1 MSALSLILLLLGAS
15 VLAVIVFRRFNL
27 PPVLG
32 YLLVGSIIGPHALN
46 LLRDVHRAEYLG
58 EFGVVFLMFSI
69 GLEFSLP
76 KLYAMKR
83 IVFGLGL
90 LQVLLSLV
98 LIAALVMFFGVNWQL
113 GIALGSV
120 FAMSSTAVL
129 TKLLAERM
137 QLDSAH
143 GREIMGVLLFQD
155 LAVVPL
161 LVLIPSLTQPP
172 EKLAILLGIALL
184 KAVVVL
190 SIILV
195 FGQKLMRKWFYF
207 VARAKSSEVFVLN
220 VLLITLGLATVTEL
234 AGLSQALGAFVAGM
248 LISETEYRLQV
259 EEDIKPFRD
268 VLMGLFFVTIG
279 VKLDL
284 NIVVG
289 LWWQVLL
296 GLVALLVLKSAVVG
310 LLSWRLGSTPGNA
323 IRAGLWLCAGG
334 EFGFVLLGEIAHIPK
349 VIEQLALTILVLSM
363 LVAPFVV
370 QYSEKLVMRF
380 VASEWLLRS
389 MQLTQIAALSMGTE
403 KHAILCGFGRSGQYL
418 ARFLTE
424 EGINYIALDLDPDR
438 VREAAAGGETVVF
451 GDAGRKEALIAAGLM
466 RASVVIFTMSDTP
479 LAEKVLHHVQ
489 ALRPDLPVIV
499 RTSDER
505 DMGRLS
511 KAGAAEVVPE
521 TLEASLMLASHALV
535 LVGVPL
541 NRVLKRI
548 RLIRSQR
555 YRLLRGFY
563 RGLSDRD
570 EDEEQQPRLHSVWL
584 TPGAA
589 AIGQTLQE
597 LDLENFGC
605 EVSAIRRRGI
615 RAVEPAPETRLEEG
629 DVVVVLGDP
638 EMVTAAEERLLK
650 NEKARRGGPR

>member
-1 MSALSLILLLLGAS
+1 MSALSLVLLLLGAS
-15 VLAVIVFRRFNL
+15 VFAVVVFRRLNL

-32 YLLVGSIIGPHALN
+32 YLLVGTLIGPHAFN
-46 LLRDVHRAEYLG
+46 LMDDVHRFEYLA

-76 KLYAMKR
+76 KLHSMKR

-90 LQVLLSLV
+90 LQVVITLV
-98 LIAALVMFFGVNWQL
+98 FVAGLVMLFGIGWQL
-113 GIALGSV
+113 GIALGGV
-120 FAMSSTAVL
+120 LAMSSTAVL

-143 GREIMGVLLFQD
+143 GREVMGVLLFQD

-161 LVLIPSLTQPP
+161 LVIIPSLTQPP
-172 EKLAILLGIALL
+172 EKLAILLAIALA

-190 SIILV
+190 ALILV
-195 FGQKLMRKWFYF
+195 FGQKLMRSWFHV

-220 VLLITLGLATVTEL
+220 VLLMTLGLATLTEL
-234 AGLSQALGAFVAGM
+234 AGLSLALGAFVAGM

-279 VKLDL
+279 IKLDMHL
-284 NIVVG
+284 LLG

-296 GLVALLVLKSAVVG
+296 LLLALLLVKGAIVG
-310 LLSWRLGSTPGNA
+310 LLSWRLGSTLGNA
-323 IRAGLWLCAGG
+323 IRSALWLCAGG
-334 EFGFVLLGEIAHIPK
+334 EFGFVLLGEIAHMPK
-349 VIEQLALTILVLSM
+349 AIEQVVLTALVLSM
-363 LVAPFVV
+363 LVAPFIV

-380 VASEWLLRS
+380 VASEWLMRS
-389 MQLTQIAALSMGTE
+389 MHLTQIAVQSMGTE
-403 KHAILCGFGRSGQYL
+403 KHAILCGFGRNGQYL
-418 ARFLTE
+418 ARFLGQ

-438 VREAAAGGETVVF
+438 IREAAAGGENVVF
-451 GDAGRKEALIAAGLM
+451 GDAGRKDALIAAGLM
-466 RASVVIFTMSDTP
+466 RASVVIVTMSDTP

-489 ALRPDLPVIV
+489 ALRPEIPVIV

-505 DMGRLS
+505 DMARLA

-521 TLEASLMLASHALV
+521 NLEASLMLASHALV
-535 LVGVPL
+535 LVGVPI

-548 RLIRSQR
+548 RQIRSER
-555 YRLLRGFY
+555 YRFLRGFY
-563 RGLSDRD
+563 RGVSDRD
-570 EDEEQQPRLHSVWL
+570 EDEDRQPRLHSVWL
-584 TPGAA
+584 TPGVA
-589 AIGQTLQE
+589 AIGQTLAE
-597 LDLENFGC
+597 LDLGSLNC

-615 RAVEPAPETRLEEG
+615 RAVEPAPETRLEIG

-638 EMVTAAEERLLK
+638 EAVTAAEHRLLQK
-650 NEKARRGGPR
+650 

>member
-1 MSALSLILLLLGAS
+1 M
-15 VLAVIVFRRFNL
+15 LAVVIFRRFNL

-46 LLRDVHRAEYLG
+46 LMRDMHRVEYIA

-76 KLYAMKR
+76 KLYSMKR

-90 LQVLLSLV
+90 LQVVVTMLL
-98 LIAALVMFFGVNWQL
+98 ITALAMLFGIGWQL
-113 GIALGSV
+113 GIALGGV

-172 EKLAILLGIALL
+172 EKLAMLLGIALL
-184 KAVVVL
+184 KAVVALAV
-190 SIILV
+190 ILV
-195 FGQKLMRKWFYF
+195 FGQKLMRKWFHF
-207 VARAKSSEVFVLN
+207 VARAKSSEVFILN
-220 VLLITLGLATVTEL
+220 VLLITLGLATLTEL
-234 AGLSQALGAFVAGM
+234 AGLSLALGAFVAGM
-248 LISETEYRLQV
+248 LISETEYKLQV
-259 EEDIKPFRD
+259 EEDIKSFRD

-284 NIVVG
+284 HILVG

-296 GLVALLVLKSAVVG
+296 VLLALLLAKSLVVG

-323 IRAGLWLCAGG
+323 IRSALWLCAGG
-334 EFGFVLLGEIAHIPK
+334 EFGFVLLGEIARLPK
-349 VIEQLALTILVLSM
+349 SIEQVTLTALVLSM
-363 LVAPFVV
+363 LIAPFIV

-380 VASEWLLRS
+380 VAGEWLLRS
-389 MQLTQIAALSMGTE
+389 MQLTQIAAQSMGTE

-418 ARFLTE
+418 ARFLSQ

-451 GDAGRKEALIAAGLM
+451 GDAARKEALIAAGLM
-466 RASVVIFTMSDTP
+466 RASVAIVTVSDTP
-479 LAEKVLHHVQ
+479 LAEKILHHIQ
-489 ALRPDLPVIV
+489 ALRPEIPVIV
-499 RTSDER
+499 RTADER
-505 DMGRLS
+505 DIERLS
-511 KAGAAEVVPE
+511 RAGATEVVPE

-535 LVGVPL
+535 LLGTPV

-548 RLIRSQR
+548 RQTRSQR
-555 YRLLRGFY
+555 YSLLRGFY
-563 RGLSDRD
+563 RGASDHDID
-570 EDEEQQPRLHSVWL
+570 EIDDHHQPRLHSVL
-584 TPGAA
+584 LGPGAG
-589 AIGQTLQE
+589 AIGRTLDE
-597 LDLENFGC
+597 INLDQFGC

-629 DVVVVLGDP
+629 DVVVVLGTP
-638 EMVTAAEERLLK
+638 EAVSAAEERLLQK
-650 NEKARRGGPR
+650 

>member
-1 MSALSLILLLLGAS
+1 
-15 VLAVIVFRRFNL
+15 VLAVVLFRRFNL

-32 YLLVGSIIGPHALN
+32 YLLVGSLIGPHALN
-46 LLRDVHRAEYLG
+46 LMQDVSRAQHLA

-90 LQVLLSLV
+90 LQVLVSML
-98 LIAALVMFFGVNWQL
+98 LIAGLVMLFGISWQL
-113 GIALGSV
+113 GIALGGV

-129 TKLLAERM
+129 TKLLAERF

-172 EKLAILLGIALL
+172 EKLAMLLGVALL

-190 SIILV
+190 AVILV
-195 FGQKLMRKWFYF
+195 FGQRLMRKWFHF

-220 VLLITLGLATVTEL
+220 VLLITLGLAYVTEL
-234 AGLSQALGAFVAGM
+234 AGLSLALGAFVAGM

-284 NIVVG
+284 NILLG

-296 GLVALLVLKSAVVG
+296 VLLALLLIKALVVG
-310 LLSWRLGSTPGNA
+310 MLSWRLGSTSGNA
-323 IRAGLWLCAGG
+323 IRSALWLCAGG
-334 EFGFVLLGEIAHIPK
+334 EFGFVLLGEIAHLPK
-349 VIEQLALTILVLSM
+349 TVEQVALTTLVLSM
-363 LVAPFVV
+363 LAAPFIVH
-370 QYSEKLVMRF
+370 YSEKLVMRF

-389 MQLTQIAALSMGTE
+389 MQLTRIAAQSMGTE
-403 KHAILCGFGRSGQYL
+403 KHAILCGYGRSGQYL
-418 ARFLTE
+418 ARFLGQ
-424 EGINYIALDLDPDR
+424 EGVNYIALDLDPDR
-438 VREAAAGGETVVF
+438 VREAAGAGENVVF
-451 GDAGRKEALIAAGLM
+451 GDVGRRDALMAAGLM
-466 RASVVIFTMSDTP
+466 RASVVIITFNDTG

-489 ALRPDLPVIV
+489 ALRPDLPVVV
-499 RTSDER
+499 RTGDER
-505 DMGRLS
+505 DLGRLS

-548 RLIRSQR
+548 RQARSQR
-555 YRLLRGFY
+555 YRLLRGFFH
-563 RGLSDRD
+563 GMSDRD
-570 EDEEQQPRLHSVWL
+570 EDEDSQPRLHSVWL

-589 AIGQTLQE
+589 AVGQTLAE
-597 LDLENFGC
+597 LDLEVLGC

-638 EMVTAAEERLLK
+638 EAVSAAELRLLQK
-650 NEKARRGGPR
+650 

>member
-1 MSALSLILLLLGAS
+1 LSALPLVLLLLGAS
-15 VLAVIVFRRFNL
+15 VLAVVVFRRFNL

-32 YLLVGSIIGPHALN
+32 YLAVGSIIGPHALN
-46 LLRDVHRAEYLG
+46 LMSDLHNVEYLA

-90 LQVLLSLV
+90 LQVVVTLLVTLGLSLS
-98 LIAALVMFFGVNWQL
+98 LGITWQI
-113 GIALGSV
+113 GIALGAV

-129 TKLLAERM
+129 SKLLAERM
-137 QLDSAH
+137 ALDTVH
-143 GREIMGVLLFQD
+143 GREVIGVLLFQD

-161 LVLIPSLTQPP
+161 LVLLPSLTQPP
-172 EKLAILLGIALL
+172 EKLAALMGIALL

-190 SIILV
+190 AVILV
-195 FGQKLMRKWFYF
+195 FGQRLMRKWFYL

-234 AGLSQALGAFVAGM
+234 AGLSLALGAFVAGM

-279 VKLDL
+279 IKLDMHIL
-284 NIVVG
+284 IG

-296 GLVALLVLKSAVVG
+296 LLAALLLIKALIVG
-310 LLSWRLGSTPGNA
+310 LLSWRLGGTAGNA
-323 IRAGLWLCAGG
+323 IRSALWLCAGG
-334 EFGFVLLGEIAHIPK
+334 EFGFVLLD
-349 VIEQLALTILVLSM
+349 VINMPRSVTQVALTALVLSM
-363 LVAPFVV
+363 LLAPFIV
-370 QYSEKLVMRF
+370 QYSERLVMRF
-380 VASEWLLRS
+380 VASEWLMRS
-389 MQLTQIAALSMGTE
+389 MQLTQIAAQSMASE
-403 KHAILCGFGRSGQYL
+403 KHAILCGFGRNGQYL
-418 ARFLTE
+418 ARFLAQ
-424 EGINYIALDLDPDR
+424 EGVQSIALDLDPDR
-438 VREAAAGGETVVF
+438 VREAAAGGESVVF
-451 GDAGRKEALIAAGLM
+451 GDAGRKEALMAAGLM
-466 RASVVIFTMSDTP
+466 RASVVIVTMSDTP

-489 ALRPDLPVIV
+489 AIRPDLPVVV
-499 RTSDER
+499 RTVDEK
-505 DMGRLS
+505 DMAKLA

-521 TLEASLMLASHALV
+521 MLEASLMLASHALA
-535 LVGVPL
+535 LVGIPM

-548 RLIRSQR
+548 RQVRTQR

-570 EDEEQQPRLHSVWL
+570 EDEDRQPRLHSIWL

-589 AIGQTLQE
+589 GIGRKLSE
-597 LDLENFGC
+597 LNLDQLGC

-615 RAVEPAPETRLEEG
+615 RALEPAPETALAEG
-629 DVVVVLGDP
+629 DVVVLLGEP
-638 EMVTAAEERLLK
+638 AAVAAAEDRLLK
-650 NEKARRGGPR
+650 R

>member
-1 MSALSLILLLLGAS
+1 MSALSLVLLLLGAS
-15 VLAVIVFRRFNL
+15 VMAVIVFRRFNL

-32 YLLVGSIIGPHALN
+32 YLFVGSLIGPHALN
-46 LLRDVHRAEYLG
+46 LMSDISRMQHLA

-90 LQVLLSLV
+90 LQVAVSMV
-98 LIAALVMFFGVNWQL
+98 VITTLIMVFGVQWQL
-113 GIALGSV
+113 GIALGGV

-129 TKLLAERM
+129 TKLLTERM

-161 LVLIPSLTQPP
+161 LVVIPALTQPP
-172 EKLAILLGIALL
+172 EKLAMLLGIALL

-190 SIILV
+190 ALILV
-195 FGQKLMRKWFYF
+195 FGQKLMRKWFHF

-220 VLLITLGLATVTEL
+220 VLLITLGLATLTEL
-234 AGLSQALGAFVAGM
+234 AGLSLALGAFVAGM

-279 VKLDL
+279 VKLDMQIL
-284 NIVVG
+284 IG

-296 GLVALLVLKSAVVG
+296 ALAALLAIKGLIVG

-323 IRAGLWLCAGG
+323 IRSALWLCAGG
-334 EFGFVLLGEIAHIPK
+334 EFGFVLLGEITRMPK
-349 VIEQLALTILVLSM
+349 NIEQIALTVLVLSM
-363 LVAPFVV
+363 LAAPFIVH
-370 QYSEKLVMRF
+370 YSERIVMRF
-380 VASEWLLRS
+380 SANEWLLRS
-389 MQLTQIAALSMGTE
+389 MQLTQIAASSMGTE
-403 KHAILCGFGRSGQYL
+403 KHAIVCGFGRSGQYL
-418 ARFLTE
+418 ARMLE
-424 EGINYIALDLDPDR
+424 QEGIHYIALDLDPDR
-438 VREAAAGGETVVF
+438 VREAAGAGETVVF
-451 GDAGRKEALIAAGLM
+451 GDASRKEALMAAGLM
-466 RASVVIFTMSDTP
+466 RASIVIVTVSDTA
-479 LAEKVLHHVQ
+479 LAEKILNHIKG
-489 ALRPDLPVIV
+489 LRPELPVVV
-499 RTSDER
+499 RTLDER
-505 DMGRLS
+505 DMERLT

-521 TLEASLMLASHALV
+521 ALEASLMLASHALV
-535 LVGVPL
+535 LLGTPL

-548 RLIRSQR
+548 RQTRSER
-555 YRLLRGFY
+555 YSLLRGFY
-563 RGLSDRD
+563 HGLSDRD
-570 EDEEQQPRLHSVWL
+570 RDEEDDHQPRLHSIWL

-589 AIGQTLQE
+589 AIGQTLDD
-597 LDLENFGC
+597 LDLDQFLC

-615 RAVEPAPETRLEEG
+615 RAIEPAAETRLEEG
-629 DVVVVLGDP
+629 DVVVVLGTA
-638 EMVTAAEERLLK
+638 EAVSAAEQRLLQ
-650 NEKARRGGPR
+650 R